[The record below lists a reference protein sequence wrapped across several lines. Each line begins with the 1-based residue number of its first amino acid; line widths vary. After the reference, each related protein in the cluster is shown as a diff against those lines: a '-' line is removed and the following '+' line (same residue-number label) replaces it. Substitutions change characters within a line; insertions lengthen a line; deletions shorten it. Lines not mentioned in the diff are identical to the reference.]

1 MSNLTI
7 KDIAELA
14 GVAKSTIS
22 KYLNGGSVSEETKL
36 KIKKVIEENNYEP
49 NAFAQSLKAKR
60 SRFIGVIAPCL
71 DSIVTSRVIMS
82 IDSTLRENL
91 YNPLI
96 LNTSHNKNL
105 EIDNLESLSRLKV
118 DGIILVATEI
128 TSRHKEIIN
137 KLKIPVL
144 IIGQECK
151 GVKSIINDDYNAGAA
166 IGEYVASLGHEKIL
180 YLGVDEFD
188 IAVGVKRKAGIIDKL
203 KEHKV
208 KDVRVEITDFTTK
221 TSEKVAYNV
230 LKNYDP
236 TMVICATDNI
246 ALGVIKAMNSLGK
259 RVKEDI
265 SLSGFGGYDVSE
277 IITPSLTTIKF
288 HNEEVGK
295 IAANSIIKMIEGAE
309 VPDIQTIGFNLI
321 KGNSIKSMKSQV

>member
-14 GVAKSTIS
+14 GVAKSTVS
-22 KYLNGGSVSEETKL
+22 KYLNGGSVSEATKI
-36 KIKKVIEENNYEP
+36 KIKKVVEENNYEP

-60 SRFIGVIAPCL
+60 SKFIGIIAPCL

-82 IDSTLRENL
+82 IDRTLRENS

-96 LNTSHNKNL
+96 LNTSHNKDL
-105 EIDNLESLSRLKV
+105 EIDNLESLNRLKV

-137 KLKIPVL
+137 KLRVPVL
-144 IIGQECK
+144 IVGQECK
-151 GVKSIINDDYNAGAA
+151 EVKSIANDDYNAGAT
-166 IGEYVASLGHEKIL
+166 IGEYVAKLGHKKIL
-180 YLGVDEFD
+180 YFGVDEFD

-203 KEHKV
+203 KEYNV
-208 KDVRVEITDFTTK
+208 EEIRVEITDFTTK
-221 TSEKVAYNV
+221 TTERIAYKV
-230 LKNYDP
+230 LQNYDP

-246 ALGVIKAMNSLGK
+246 ALGVLKAMHSLGK

-265 SLSGFGGYDVSE
+265 SLSGFGGYDISE

-288 HNEEVGK
+288 HNEEVGN
-295 IAANSIIKMIEGAE
+295 IAANSIMSMIEGKNI
-309 VPDIQTIGFNLI
+309 PDIQTIGFDLI
-321 KGNSIKSMKSQV
+321 KGESIKQIKK